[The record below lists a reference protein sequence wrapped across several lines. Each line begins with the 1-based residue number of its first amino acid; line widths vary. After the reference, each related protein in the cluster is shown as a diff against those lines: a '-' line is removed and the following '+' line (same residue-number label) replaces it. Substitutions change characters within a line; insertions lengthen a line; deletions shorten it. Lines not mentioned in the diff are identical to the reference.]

1 MMSLVNIT
9 KQLQQELSNINCD
22 VFHYFAEPGQSESY
36 IVWAETQEGE
46 SFYTDDNKKEQT
58 LEGYVEFFTQKEF
71 DNICDDIQ
79 SVLNNFCDSWE
90 LNFVEYL
97 DEQKLIRYIWHWRI
111 RG

>member
-22 VFHYFAEPGQSESY
+22 VFHYFAEPGQPKNY

-46 SFYTDDNKKEQT
+46 AFYTNNFKKEQT
-58 LEGYVEFFTQKEF
+58 LEGYVEYFTQTEF
-71 DNICDDIQ
+71 DSNCDEIQ
-79 SVLNNFCDSWE
+79 IILNNFADSWE